1 MNSVQVFSRE
11 YLQGLPEQRKQDQ
24 IDNIVQSFR
33 QEIINVAAAGKT
45 SYMYVR
51 PDSRKVAHCHPPL
64 PVLTNEDLI
73 AGFQTRFPGC
83 KVSYEESWVKTAT
96 DTQVLKSGIVID
108 WF

>member
-11 YLQGLPEQRKQDQ
+11 YLQGLPEERKQQQ
-24 IDNIVQSFR
+24 IDS
-33 QEIINVAAAGKT
+33 IINTFRGDLLNAAATGKT

-51 PDSRKVAHCHPPL
+51 PDSRKVAHCFPPP
-64 PVLTNEDLI
+64 PVLTNEDLV

-108 WF
+108 WS